1 MMIIEE
7 FDKLLSGARKRLPF
21 KKLIVDVF
29 KEDSLKCG
37 IIIRGVQGT
46 IRPKSFDHFEVGSYD
61 EMDHH
66 VLNLRSKV
74 ESNEQLK
81 IFGFLVEFVLLELSK
96 NGQPKTSEILLS
108 IKKWLE
114 FSNSRK
120 RRISRSKQIGLFGE
134 LSFLES
140 LMSDMSEFNHLE
152 GWTGPNG
159 SPIDFSF
166 GESFGVEVKSRLQP
180 FKDWIAISS
189 TSQLDNSL
197 PALHLVVFDF
207 VPTDVGVNLREKV
220 ESMKANFSTLDE
232 QFAFL
237 DALLKVGYD
246 HFLYYDDLVRVKLYD
261 TFSLDAR
268 VDHFP
273 ILARSSDMRIDHVKY
288 SINILGQ
295 ERLSLEFTHSMI
307 RSRLKRN

>member
-7 FDKLLSGARKRLPF
+7 FDKLLPGARKRLPF
-21 KKLIVDVF
+21 EKLTVDVF

-37 IIIRGVQGT
+37 IIIRGVQGA
-46 IRPKSFDHFEVGSYD
+46 IRLKSFDHFDVGTYD
-61 EMDHH
+61 ETHH
-66 VLNLRSKV
+66 RVLNLRSKV
-74 ESNEQLK
+74 ESNEEMK
-81 IFGFLVEFVLLELSK
+81 IFGFLVEFVLSELSR

-108 IKKWLE
+108 IQRWLE

-120 RRISRSKQIGLFGE
+120 RRISPSKQIGLFGE
-134 LSFLES
+134 LTFLES
-140 LMSDMSEFNHLE
+140 LMIDMPQFNHLE

-166 GESFGVEVKSRLQP
+166 GAGFGVEVKSRLQP

-207 VPTDVGVNLREKV
+207 VPTDVGVDLREKV
-220 ESMKANFSTLDE
+220 ELMKANFSTLDE

-237 DALLKVGYD
+237 DALSKVGYD
-246 HFLYYDDLVRVKLYD
+246 HFLNYDALVKVKLYE

-273 ILARSSDMRIDHVKY
+273 ILARSSDTRIDYVKY

-295 ERLSLEFTHSMI
+295 ERLPLEFTHSMI
-307 RSRLKRN
+307 RSRLKLN